1 MSITTIIVMIVA
13 AIVGYFLVSGLF
25 PDSPRKQGL
34 SLSKD
39 DPAGMPASAPRLDM
53 AYIQQ
58 HWHTILGVAV
68 SATRHE
74 ISQAYQQKLAHYHPQ
89 HFTGFTVDM
98 QQLAAQHTQQIKAAY
113 QYAISLKG
121 FNDL

>member
-1 MSITTIIVMIVA
+1 MSLTTIVIMIVA

-25 PDSPRKQGL
+25 PDTPKKQRI

-39 DPAGMPASAPRLDM
+39 AAAGMPEAAPRLDM

-58 HWHTILGVAV
+58 HWQQILGVAI

-74 ISQAYQQKLAHYHPQ
+74 ISQAYQHKLAHYHPQ
-89 HFTGFTVDM
+89 NFTAFPPDM
-98 QQLAAQHTQQIKAAY
+98 QLLAEQHTRQVQAAY
-113 QYAISLKG
+113 KYAMSIKG

>member
-1 MSITTIIVMIVA
+1 MPLTTLVVMIVA
-13 AIVGYFLVSGLF
+13 AIVGYFMVSGLF
-25 PDSPRKQGL
+25 PDRPRKPGI

-39 DPAGMPASAPRLDM
+39 DDGLPEAAPRLDM

-58 HWHTILGVAV
+58 HWHGILGVAV
-68 SATRHE
+68 SASRHE

-89 HFTGFTVDM
+89 NFTAYPPAM
-98 QQLAAQHTQQIKAAY
+98 QLLAEQHTRQIKAAY
-113 QYAISLKG
+113 QYAMSIKG